1 MIETVEGDVIL
12 FPAFFRNAKNLYR
25 VCLKEREYIITLTY
39 AVMNTSEREREKNIT
54 LLEKKKN
61 QHILENRHQKKIVCD
76 LFYMHEK

>member
-25 VCLKEREYIITLTY
+25 VCFKEREYIITLTY

-54 LLEKKKN
+54 LLEKKKTLFREQTYKN
-61 QHILENRHQKKIVCD
+61 KIICD

>member
-39 AVMNTSEREREKNIT
+39 AVMNTSEKEKKNIT
-54 LLEKKKN
+54 LLEKKKKN
-61 QHILENRHQKKIVCD
+61 T
-76 LFYMHEK
+76 F

>member
-54 LLEKKKN
+54 LLEKKK
-61 QHILENRHQKKIVCD
+61 KKH
-76 LFYMHEK
+76 FSREQTYTKK

>member
-39 AVMNTSEREREKNIT
+39 AVMNTSEREKEKKKTIT
-54 LLEKKKN
+54 LLEKKK
-61 QHILENRHQKKIVCD
+61 ILFREQT
-76 LFYMHEK
+76 